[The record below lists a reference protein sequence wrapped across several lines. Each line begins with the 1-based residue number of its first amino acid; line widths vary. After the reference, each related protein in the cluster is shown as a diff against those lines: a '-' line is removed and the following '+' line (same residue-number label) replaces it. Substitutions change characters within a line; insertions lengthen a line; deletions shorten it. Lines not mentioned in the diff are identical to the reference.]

1 MSSVRNISL
10 YIPRVFTNYSKAD
23 ISRAFERVFI
33 GKVSKIDFV
42 AKMCNDGTAYNSVYI
57 HFEYWYDNVAAIN
70 FQERVLDPNQ
80 EARLVYDDPWY
91 WIVFE
96 NKAKK
101 HIPGER
107 KARIDLG
114 DLNEKKETSNVMC
127 ESKEFVIE
135 EDKNYDAYVKNHQ
148 YVKYLERMYFETLSY
163 VNYLQ
168 TEIEQLKLDQA
179 LVNLPV

>member
-10 YIPRVFTNYSKAD
+10 YIPRVFPNYSKSD
-23 ISRAFERVFI
+23 IRRTFEKLSI
-33 GKVSKIDFV
+33 GKVSKIDLV
-42 AKMCNDGTAYNSVYI
+42 PRMCGVTLYNSVYI

-96 NKAKK
+96 NTAKR

-107 KARIDLG
+107 KARINLG

-163 VNYLQ
+163 VNHLQ
-168 TEIEQLKLDQA
+168 TEIQQLKLDQA